1 MKKLLCVTFL
11 ALTSAAQSAAPDP
24 QYLQQIAQ
32 FRAERAKN
40 LSSPDGWLSL
50 VALQWLKPGDTT
62 VGAAI
67 GNTLRLDH
75 APDHLATFR
84 MANDEVS
91 LVAPAG
97 GFPTGVTLDGKPA
110 VAAMLSHDD
119 NHPSELRYN
128 GLLMIVIVIKRGDRL
143 YLRVKDAQAPTRTGF
158 HGLNWYA
165 PDPRYVVTAKWIP
178 SNPAHMLTIPNVL
191 GQISHEPSPGV
202 AEFMLNGQTLRLEP
216 VIEDPATK
224 KLFFILRD
232 TTSKTTTYQA
242 GRFLYTS
249 LPSNGLDK
257 PGTVVLDFNRT
268 QNPPCVYTAYATCP
282 LPPQQNRLD
291 VAIPAGEKR
300 YHD

>member
-1 MKKLLCVTFL
+1 MKKILCIAFL
-11 ALTSAAQSAAPDP
+11 ALTAAAQNATPDP

-32 FRAERAKN
+32 FRAQRAKN
-40 LSSPDGWLSL
+40 LSSPEGWLSL
-50 VALQWLKPGDTT
+50 VALQWLKPGDTS
-62 VGAAI
+62 VGSAP
-67 GNTLRLDH
+67 GNTLHLDH
-75 APDHLATFR
+75 APAHLATFR
-84 MANDEVS
+84 LANDSVS

-97 GFPTGVTLDGKPA
+97 GFPADATLDGKPA
-110 VAAMLSHDD
+110 APAKLSYDD

-128 GLLMIVIVIKRGDRL
+128 GLLMIVIKRGDRL
-143 YLRVKDAQAPTRTGF
+143 YVRVKDAQAPTRTSF
-158 HGLNWYA
+158 PGLNWYA
-165 PDPRYVVTAKWIP
+165 PDPRFVVTAKWIP
-178 SNPAHMLTIPNVL
+178 SNPPHTLTIPNVL

-202 AEFMLNGQTLRLEP
+202 AEFTLNGKTLRLEP
-216 VIEDPATK
+216 VIEDPADK
-224 KLFFILRD
+224 SLFFIFRD
-232 TTSKTTTYQA
+232 TTSSTTTYQA

-249 LPSNGLDK
+249 LPSNGLDM